1 MLGSSSGLGHR
12 PLTAVTGV
20 RLPYRVP
27 SIEPYF
33 DSKYGFFLF
42 KSSSLITF
50 ETDYGCSM
58 LKLQL
63 TGKFECDETADWV
76 YKKAPTKGALLFG
89 GKKGIRTLDTVPRI
103 HDFQSC
109 ALDQTQPSFHTLWRL
124 IGNSPNRAYVWYN
137 KACENA
143 STFFHFFIYN

>member
-27 SIEPYF
+27 VIEPYF
-33 DSKYGFFLF
+33 DTKYGFFLF

-63 TGKFECDETADWV
+63 TGKFECDETAD
-76 YKKAPTKGALLFG
+76 
-89 GKKGIRTLDTVPRI
+89 
-103 HDFQSC
+103 
-109 ALDQTQPSFHTLWRL
+109 
-124 IGNSPNRAYVWYN
+124 
-137 KACENA
+137 
-143 STFFHFFIYN
+143 